1 MPVPEATDAELQAV
15 KGAIDTLVRTERM
28 VRTYPVGNQL
38 SQNLLADLLSKLP
51 EVLPL
56 ELRVARDQLIWND
69 VPLLEADR
77 DRSDIAGRLY
87 KDGVRILRLGAQI
100 DADELER
107 FIVSLATPLHPD
119 DLSEDY
125 VTRIWEAN
133 LPNVRV
139 VAIDPYL
146 DLDVPDEVLEGK
158 YVPTAE
164 VEDIGTVSERE
175 GEELDIPPPPEEAF
189 RIPHEDAGRIAQEIE
204 RATTPPWSTFMIA
217 LFDLMGNES
226 TSGRLEELVSLLEA
240 TFQRTLRD
248 GQADVATELLLR
260 IRADVPA
267 VADQAVREAL
277 FRMGH
282 ADRLQPLHDA
292 LEAGSCDPE
301 AAERVFVLLGEWIPE
316 TPCSLLTAAKMDRSR
331 RFYADVLAKIG
342 QPAFEPVLQHIH
354 TAADG
359 AKPHFVRV
367 LGKLSDERAIEPLTA
382 LTRSANPA
390 LRREALR
397 GLASML
403 RNGAEP
409 QLTRAAL
416 SDADAPVRLVAL
428 KCLASLRSELDPGPL
443 IARVSSSEARAL
455 ADEELDLLYVT
466 IGATNRPEALEFLGE
481 RIRPGWLRGRSDART
496 WVRAAR
502 ALASMRQPEAR
513 LALETGAR
521 SGKKELAEICASA
534 LEQAGNT

>member
-1 MPVPEATDAELQAV
+1 MPVPEATDAELRAV

-56 ELRVARDQLIWND
+56 ELRVGRDQLIWND

-164 VEDIGTVSERE
+164 VEDIGTVSEKE

-189 RIPHEDAGRIAQEIE
+189 SIPHEDAGRID
-204 RATTPPWSTFMIA
+204 ATHSVDKVGRTRGVSARRRLSAST
-217 LFDLMGNES
+217 
-226 TSGRLEELVSLLEA
+226 
-240 TFQRTLRD
+240 
-248 GQADVATELLLR
+248 
-260 IRADVPA
+260 
-267 VADQAVREAL
+267 
-277 FRMGH
+277 
-282 ADRLQPLHDA
+282 
-292 LEAGSCDPE
+292 
-301 AAERVFVLLGEWIPE
+301 
-316 TPCSLLTAAKMDRSR
+316 
-331 RFYADVLAKIG
+331 
-342 QPAFEPVLQHIH
+342 
-354 TAADG
+354 
-359 AKPHFVRV
+359 
-367 LGKLSDERAIEPLTA
+367 
-382 LTRSANPA
+382 
-390 LRREALR
+390 
-397 GLASML
+397 
-403 RNGAEP
+403 
-409 QLTRAAL
+409 
-416 SDADAPVRLVAL
+416 
-428 KCLASLRSELDPGPL
+428 
-443 IARVSSSEARAL
+443 
-455 ADEELDLLYVT
+455 
-466 IGATNRPEALEFLGE
+466 
-481 RIRPGWLRGRSDART
+481 GW
-496 WVRAAR
+496 
-502 ALASMRQPEAR
+502 
-513 LALETGAR
+513 
-521 SGKKELAEICASA
+521 
-534 LEQAGNT
+534 